1 MGKKLILFAFLLLLS
16 GCGVFRPIAHQT
28 TENSHKT
35 QINANTGQITHIG
48 YNHADWQHVF
58 DSLMVTQTI
67 EFVVYDTLGH
77 KVSEGKITTEAK
89 QGTTTI
95 KHDTTEVVVADTIKS
110 ETQIR
115 QEDYTKKKTD
125 RGMGFL
131 DKIIILAVIVLL
143 IYIIKLFRR

>member
-125 RGMGFL
+125 RWIGFL